1 MSAGDAPRVASV
13 GDPGARGRKTGF
25 SGTPSQFGSANRHAS
40 RSNADRSL
48 EDAPS
53 SRYSPALLLAPQ
65 AMPSPSRAWT
75 FEPPPAVA
83 KTSACGSPGL
93 QAASTRTAVPAAPRE
108 P

>member
-1 MSAGDAPRVASV
+1 MSADDTPKAAREGE
-13 GDPGARGRKTGF
+13 PGARVRKTGF
-25 SGTPSQFGSANRHAS
+25 SGTPSQFGSTKAHAS
-40 RSNADRSL
+40 PSSADRSL

-53 SRYSPALLLAPQ
+53 PRYSPALLLAPQ

-75 FEPPPAVA
+75 FEPLLAVA